1 MRPSPGQLPLERPQP
16 YPMAAFDLEI
26 AKEVPDGEDWAP
38 FRPFGVACAAIAV
51 ESDIPGGEPSY
62 EFFTDR
68 GPDVAGRL
76 LARLAELAETH
87 AIVGFNSASFDFD
100 VLAEE
105 TGDYATC
112 ARLAFDH
119 YDLIHHVLVAVGY
132 KKSLDSCC
140 EGSGIQGKAH
150 AVRLN
155 DGTLLESMSGREAPR
170 MWGAGEHSAV
180 LAYLKED
187 VRATLELAMAMRD
200 TGQLSW
206 VTNKGKPYSSSFSR
220 LYTVREA
227 LGMKMPYQGWMGPPW
242 PSPAEDM
249 KWALEYDEPKE
260 DGHE

>member
-1 MRPSPGQLPLERPQP
+1 MKPSPGQLPLERPLP
-16 YPMAAFDLEI
+16 FPLAAFDLEI
-26 AKEVPDGEDWAP
+26 VKELPDGEPWEP
-38 FRPFGVACAAIAV
+38 HRPYGVACAAIAL

-68 GPDVAGRL
+68 GPNVAGRL
-76 LARLAELAETH
+76 LCRLTELAETH

-112 ARLAFDH
+112 AKLAFDH

-140 EGSGIQGKAH
+140 EGSGIRGKAH

-187 VRATLELAMAMRD
+187 VRATLELAMAMRS
-200 TGQLSW
+200 TGKIAW
-206 VTNKGKPYSSSFSR
+206 VTASGRPRSSSFPR
-220 LYTVREA
+220 LFTVRETMEMR
-227 LGMKMPYQGWMGPPW
+227 LPNQSWMDPPW
-242 PSPAEDM
+242 PSPTRDM
-249 KWALEYDEPKE
+249 EWAHDKS
-260 DGHE
+260 